1 MTIILVILVVIFM
14 TSTIYFGLKCYE
26 FGKMILGVQDS
37 IENCLDILDERYA
50 SMSQVLEKP
59 VFFDS
64 LEVRQVIKD
73 IQDSR
78 DSILVV
84 ASSLTKSI
92 ENVSDNDKQDTKEE
106 GLKGE

>member
-1 MTIILVILVVIFM
+1 M

-59 VFFDS
+59 VFFD
-64 LEVRQVIKD
+64 
-73 IQDSR
+73 
-78 DSILVV
+78 
-84 ASSLTKSI
+84 
-92 ENVSDNDKQDTKEE
+92 
-106 GLKGE
+106 